1 MRERE
6 REGWFDYARWWDLW
20 SAGEFPFVFSVLVSA
35 QMWELANPFW
45 VNPEDS
51 NRPGTVGKSRGSEGE
66 FAGMCY
72 FVERGGI

>member
-1 MRERE
+1 
-6 REGWFDYARWWDLW
+6 
-20 SAGEFPFVFSVLVSA
+20 
-35 QMWELANPFW
+35 MWELANPFW

-72 FVERGGI
+72 FVERGGEYFMV